1 MQKKKSCNLKKTKNF
16 SLKVVKRKEAKKML
30 KNSQTMIYL
39 MANYGA

>member
-1 MQKKKSCNLKKTKNF
+1 MQKKLSHVILKNKKFFFESC
-16 SLKVVKRKEAKKML
+16 KRKEAKKML